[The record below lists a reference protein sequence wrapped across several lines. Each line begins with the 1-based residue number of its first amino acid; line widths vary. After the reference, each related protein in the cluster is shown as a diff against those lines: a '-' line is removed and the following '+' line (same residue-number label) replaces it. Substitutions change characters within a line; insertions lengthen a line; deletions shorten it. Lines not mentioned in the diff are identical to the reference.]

1 MPRIAIIGAG
11 IAGVT
16 CAYEL
21 AADGHEVSVFE
32 RRGSVAAE
40 ASFANAGTIAPALAL
55 PWTKP
60 GFGLGWAGKQWK
72 AARNPATAER
82 AERALHLAVYS
93 HQRLQTLRRALQLD
107 FESAEGQLVLLRE
120 KADREAIV
128 PGLERLAK
136 LGLVARELDAEQC
149 HSAEPGLNAETQLF
163 GGIKLPLAEVGNCRQ
178 FAHLLRMEAQ
188 KLGTRFHFHTT
199 VRSLESGGRL
209 SHEYTPHEESK
220 GAASRMAEGGD
231 TVPEAMGLQHESFD
245 AVIVC
250 AALESAALLG
260 PKLGRQLGM
269 KPALTHSVT
278 APLRQLEAH
287 PDLGPRGGLLDHRL
301 GVTLSRIGQRVR
313 ATGPNEAVLHQ
324 ALHDWFPGASVSTQ
338 IQRWSGSH
346 AVLADSLPL
355 IGTSGLPGIW
365 LNLAHGDAGWTLA
378 CGAARV
384 LAESVAGLKPEVDI
398 SGLDVSRLD

>member
-21 AADGHEVSVFE
+21 AADGHEVHVFE

-40 ASFANAGTIAPALAL
+40 ASFANAGIIAPALAL
-55 PWTKP
+55 PWTRP
-60 GFGLGWAGKQWK
+60 GFGFGWAGRQWK
-72 AARNPATAER
+72 AARHPAAAER

-120 KADREAIV
+120 KADCQAIA

-149 HSAEPGLNAETQLF
+149 LAAEPGLNAETKLA

-188 KLGTRFHFHTT
+188 KLGARFHFHTT
-199 VRSLESGGRL
+199 VRSLQAGGQL
-209 SHEYTPHEESK
+209 SHEHTPHEESQ
-220 GAASRMAEGGD
+220 GAASRMTDAGD
-231 TVPEAMGLQHESFD
+231 TEPQASGLQHETFD

-260 PKLGRQLGM
+260 PRLGRQLGL
-269 KPALTHSVT
+269 KPVLAHSVT

-287 PDLGPRGGLLDHRL
+287 PDLGPRGGLLDLHL
-301 GVTLSRIGQRVR
+301 GVSLSRIGQRVR

-338 IQRWSGSH
+338 SQRWSGAH
-346 AVLADSLPL
+346 AMLADNLPL
-355 IGTSGLPGIW
+355 IGASGLARVW

-398 SGLDVSRLD
+398 TGLDASRLA

>member
-60 GFGLGWAGKQWK
+60 GFGLGWVGKQWK
-72 AARNPATAER
+72 AARNPATSER
-82 AERALHLAVYS
+82 AERVLHLAVYS
-93 HQRLQTLRRALQLD
+93 HTRLQTLRRALQLD
-107 FESAEGQLVLLRE
+107 YESAEGQLVLLRE
-120 KADREAIV
+120 KADREAIA

-149 HSAEPGLNAETQLF
+149 HTAEPGLNPEMKLV

-178 FAHLLRMEAQ
+178 FAHLLRIEAQ
-188 KLGTRFHFHTT
+188 RLGARFRFHTT
-199 VRSLESGGRL
+199 VRELEAGGRI
-209 SHEYTPHEESK
+209 SYEYTPAEESL
-220 GAASRMAEGGD
+220 GAASRLADAGD
-231 TVPEAMGLQHESFD
+231 TVPQAQGVQAENFD

-250 AALESAALLG
+250 AALDSASLLG
-260 PKLGRQLGM
+260 PKLGRQLGLR
-269 KPALTHSVT
+269 PVVSHSVT

-287 PDLGPRGGLLDHRL
+287 PDLGPRGGLFDQRL
-301 GVTLSRIGQRVR
+301 GVALSRIGQRVR
-313 ATGPNEAVLHQ
+313 ATGPSEAALHQ

-338 IQRWSGSH
+338 TQRWSGAH
-346 AVLADSLPL
+346 AVVADGLPL
-355 IGTSGLPGIW
+355 LGASGLPRVW
-365 LNLAHGDAGWTLA
+365 LNLAHGDAGFTLA

-398 SGLDVSRLD
+398 SGLDISRLA